1 MFRLT
6 RPRSLVL
13 LSVLLGSAA
22 VAATTSALLMQPERI
37 DTSRLRQTFAEE
49 FDKELLASK
58 RWTQG
63 SAADRLDE
71 RTIVWNAERQV
82 YFSPDW
88 LGLGIQPV
96 SIANGLLT
104 ITARP
109 LSPQEKAVVRSNIAG
124 VPEWARKPAL
134 ERLDYASGRITT
146 RDRFAQRYGYFE
158 ARVRYSPG
166 RGLWPAVWLLPA
178 DRSWPPEIDIMEA
191 LGHEPAVAYQTIHS
205 AAQERQGIK
214 VDLNASDSGYHLYG
228 VMWGAKT
235 IDTYVDGV
243 KTGSFKTPSDAHK
256 PMYLIVN
263 LAVGGHWPGYPDA
276 STKFPATMEVDYV
289 RAWRHPGT

>member
-1 MFRLT
+1 MT
-6 RPRSLVL
+6 RRIGIAALALSLVG
-13 LSVLLGSAA
+13 SVALAA
-22 VAATTSALLMQPERI
+22 ILPQAPRETI
-37 DTSRLRQTFAEE
+37 DTSRLKPTFVENFEGARL
-49 FDKELLASK
+49 DPK

-63 SAADRLDE
+63 DKGDPLTE
-71 RTIVWNAERQV
+71 RTIATNAERQV
-82 YFSPDW
+82 YYSPDW
-88 LGLGIQPV
+88 LDLGLQPV
-96 SIANGLLT
+96 AVGGGALT

-109 LSPQEKAVVRSNIAG
+109 MTAPERAVIAANAARLPGNQRS
-124 VPEWARKPAL
+124 PAL
-134 ERLDYASGRITT
+134 AELGYASGRVMT

-158 ARVRYSPG
+158 TRVRYSPG

-205 AAQERQGIK
+205 AAQDRQGIK
-214 VDLNASDSGYHLYG
+214 VDLNASDSGYHRYG
-228 VMWGAKT
+228 VMWGPKT
-235 IDTYVDGV
+235 IETYVDGV
-243 KTGSFKTPSDAHK
+243 KTGAFKTPADAHK

-276 STKFPATMEVDYV
+276 STKFPATMDVDYV